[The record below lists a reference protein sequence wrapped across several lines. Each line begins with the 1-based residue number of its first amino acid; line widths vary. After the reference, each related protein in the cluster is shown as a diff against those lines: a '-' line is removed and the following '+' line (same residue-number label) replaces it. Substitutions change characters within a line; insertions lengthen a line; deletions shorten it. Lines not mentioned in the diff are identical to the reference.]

1 MHFSIVKLM
10 LIKMKSSFSFIFF
23 VFSVSCIAFASGGA
37 QDFHQ
42 YFLVQTWPPV
52 YCQVHRP
59 EPCRIKPSKFVLHGL
74 WPVNSSG
81 RSSTNTNNQTINL
94 QDMLES
100 NKSFAAEMNKFWPS
114 LTRDENENEQFWE
127 REWKHHGRGQPT
139 LPPEE
144 YFRTAITLVKAANL
158 EAAFRGAG
166 INPDGDKLNPRKY
179 TRAINTRYGTTPLYK
194 CLNTSLLM
202 EVTLCVDA
210 KARNFVPCIAQRSSL
225 SNCVGDIIWAL

>member
-37 QDFHQ
+37 QDFRQ

-81 RSSTNTNNQTINL
+81 RSSTNTNNQTINVPA
-94 QDMLES
+94 MVP
-100 NKSFAAEMNKFWPS
+100 AS
-114 LTRDENENEQFWE
+114 LPW
-127 REWKHHGRGQPT
+127 
-139 LPPEE
+139 
-144 YFRTAITLVKAANL
+144 AIYIVFPIHYSTV
-158 EAAFRGAG
+158 
-166 INPDGDKLNPRKY
+166 IY
-179 TRAINTRYGTTPLYK
+179 
-194 CLNTSLLM
+194 
-202 EVTLCVDA
+202 
-210 KARNFVPCIAQRSSL
+210 
-225 SNCVGDIIWAL
+225 

>member
-1 MHFSIVKLM
+1 
-10 LIKMKSSFSFIFF
+10 
-23 VFSVSCIAFASGGA
+23 
-37 QDFHQ
+37 
-42 YFLVQTWPPV
+42 
-52 YCQVHRP
+52 
-59 EPCRIKPSKFVLHGL
+59 
-74 WPVNSSG
+74 
-81 RSSTNTNNQTINL
+81 
-94 QDMLES
+94 
-100 NKSFAAEMNKFWPS
+100 MNKFWPS

-210 KARNFVPCIAQRSSL
+210 KARNFVSCIARPSSL
-225 SNCVGDIIWAL
+225 SSCPGDIIWAL

>member
-1 MHFSIVKLM
+1 
-10 LIKMKSSFSFIFF
+10 MKRSFSFIFF

-37 QDFHQ
+37 QDFRQ

-81 RSSTNTNNQTINL
+81 RSSTNTNNQTINVPA
-94 QDMLES
+94 MLES

-114 LTRDENENEQFWE
+114 LTRNENEQFWK
-127 REWKHHGRGQPT
+127 REWKHHGRGQPN

-158 EAAFRGAG
+158 EAAFRDAG

-179 TRAINTRYGTTPLYK
+179 TRAINPRYGTTPLFK
-194 CLNTSLLM
+194 CLNRSLLM
-202 EVTLCVDA
+202 EVTLCVDVQA
-210 KARNFVPCIAQRSSL
+210 TNFVSCIARPSSL
-225 SNCVGDIIWAL
+225 SRCRRKIIWAL